1 MTKVQKIVIYATY
14 SVLSIAIPLI
24 LYFILDSKEVT
35 VVMPIIILAV
45 TFIIWNI
52 YGGRIDKEN
61 FKKKKKV
68 SKHSDEYLDGLKD
81 IKRMLLILMGIELL
95 IILFMGL
102 AVYYWL

>member
-14 SVLSIAIPLI
+14 TVLSIAIPWI

-61 FKKKKKV
+61 FKKKKNV